1 MEKQFFTVGRR
12 PALRRKQTFAIEEQ
26 PHPAGNGSR
35 STQTRH
41 SSAEIDRRKRP
52 LPAPIRFDK
61 IEPCIKSWDVA
72 QRQPADPGKVALRK
86 EDVAEPAIRRI
97 KPRASFPE
105 GGPTRSA
112 DQNSR

>member
-1 MEKQFFTVGRR
+1 MGNEQYALQTDLRDRGTV
-12 PALRRKQTFAIEEQ
+12 P
-26 PHPAGNGSR
+26 PSR
-35 STQTRH
+35 QRVSFDPDKN

-61 IEPCIKSWDVA
+61 IEPYIKSWDVA